1 MCQWPLIR
9 AQVVGL
15 DHITHRES
23 VTVSHYAHRN
33 CARSE
38 AHPLS
43 RQHETLPRVEP
54 TTLIGLAILAIL
66 AIGLLLF
73 LASVPLLWYLAV
85 AALFFSGLIAPAFGC
100 LVLGGL
106 ASLFAL
112 ARRA

>member
-1 MCQWPLIR
+1 M
-9 AQVVGL
+9 
-15 DHITHRES
+15 
-23 VTVSHYAHRN
+23 
-33 CARSE
+33 
-38 AHPLS
+38 S

-73 LASVPLLWYLAV
+73 LASVPLLWYLAA
-85 AALFFSGLIAPAFGC
+85 AALFFSGLIGPAVGC

-112 ARRA
+112 ARRAWPSTLYVQGW

>member
-1 MCQWPLIR
+1 M
-9 AQVVGL
+9 
-15 DHITHRES
+15 
-23 VTVSHYAHRN
+23 
-33 CARSE
+33 
-38 AHPLS
+38 S
-43 RQHETLPRVEP
+43 RQHEKLPRVEP

-73 LASVPLLWYLAV
+73 LASVPLLWYLAA

-112 ARRA
+112 ARRS

>member
-1 MCQWPLIR
+1 M
-9 AQVVGL
+9 
-15 DHITHRES
+15 
-23 VTVSHYAHRN
+23 
-33 CARSE
+33 
-38 AHPLS
+38 S

-73 LASVPLLWYLAV
+73 LASVPLLWYLTA
-85 AALFFSGLIAPAFGC
+85 AALFFSGLIGPAFGC